1 MYIILKSELKF
12 ITKEVAKVFEIMI
25 IGLIL
30 IIAMI
35 LIKYKP
41 LYEITIAG
49 KNIGYLKEKVDIE
62 SLVKEHIK
70 SEETNNIDSI
80 VLKNEIS
87 FSMKLVNRS
96 YNENINSIIDEVKK
110 NNTIITYK
118 YYNVALN
125 DENQAKVNTFDEA
138 EEIVNKIKSE
148 YDGDEL
154 ELNLQIIE
162 EYADNIEK
170 IEADTIEVATSNVE
184 NKVEELIE
192 KENTISVVNGIKLS
206 VLPVNGMIT
215 SRYGESSSRRSS
227 RHTGLDIACSKGTP
241 IKVVAPGKV
250 TFAASSGSYGNLVKI
265 DHGNGVETWYG
276 HCNSIS
282 TKVGANVNAGD
293 IIATVGSTG
302 NSTGPHLHFEIRI
315 NNLTV
320 NPQQYLY

>member
-12 ITKEVAKVFEIMI
+12 ITKEVAKVLEIMI
-25 IGLIL
+25 IGIIL

-49 KNIGYLKEKVDIE
+49 ENIGYLKEKIDIE
-62 SLVKEHIK
+62 SLVKEQINN
-70 SEETNNIDSI
+70 EEINNIDSI
-80 VLKNEIS
+80 VLKNEIAYK
-87 FSMKLVNRS
+87 MKLVSRN
-96 YNENINSIIDEVKK
+96 YNENIEKIIREVKE

-125 DENQAKVNTFDEA
+125 DENQAKVNTFEEA
-138 EEIVNKIKSE
+138 EEIVNKIKAE
-148 YDGDEL
+148 YDGDGL

-162 EYADNIEK
+162 EYTDNAQK
-170 IEADTIEVATSNVE
+170 IAADTIEVATNNVE

-192 KENTISVVNGIKLS
+192 QENTISVVNGIKLS

-227 RHTGLDIACSKGTP
+227 RHTGLDIASSSGTP
-241 IKVVAPGKV
+241 IKAV
-250 TFAASSGSYGNLVKI
+250 TAGTVIFASSSGSYGNLVKI

-276 HCNSIS
+276 HCNTIS
-282 TKVGANVNAGD
+282 TKVGAKVNAGD
-293 IIATVGSTG
+293 VIATVGSTG

-315 NNLTV
+315 NNLAV

>member
-12 ITKEVAKVFEIMI
+12 ITKEVAKVLEIMI
-25 IGLIL
+25 IGFIL

-35 LIKYKP
+35 LTKYKP

-49 KNIGYLKEKVDIE
+49 ENIGYLKDKIDIE
-62 SLVKEHIK
+62 NVVKEQIK

-80 VLKNEIS
+80 VLKNEIAYK
-87 FSMKLVNRS
+87 MKLVSRS
-96 YNENINSIIDEVKK
+96 YNENRDNIIKNVKE
-110 NNTIITYK
+110 NNTIVTYK

-125 DENQAKVNTFDEA
+125 DENQAKVNTFEEA

-148 YDGDEL
+148 YDGDGL
-154 ELNLQIIE
+154 ELNLQILE
-162 EYADNIEK
+162 EYVDNAQK
-170 IEADTIEVATSNVE
+170 IEADTIEVATNNVE
-184 NKVEELIE
+184 SKVEELIE
-192 KENTISVVNGIKLS
+192 EENTIAKVNGIKLY

-227 RHTGLDIACSKGTP
+227 RHTGLDIACSTGTK
-241 IKVVAPGKV
+241 IKAVAPGKV

-276 HCNSIS
+276 HCNTIS

-315 NNLTV
+315 NNATV
-320 NPQQYLY
+320 NPQQYIY